1 MNKFLNLL
9 IRFVLPLFVRVTAY
23 FSLAYF
29 AEVITVALVELPFAR
44 GEKLFFIVNIVVFE
58 IIYFIT
64 KKRYRPNFVQADS
77 SATATK
83 PLVDSEQLVLD
94 KDSHA
99 YRISQ
104 EIYMVSIFLFY
115 MLQLAVAIVVS
126 LLFSLQGVRT
136 SIVFGIL
143 GLPASLLG
151 YLGFVLMI
159 AKSESKSGF
168 NEGVIVVKGMGLGMQ
183 LFWLM
188 YIYAGIQH
196 FGLSLASVVNFL
208 L

>member
-1 MNKFLNLL
+1 MNAILNLF
-9 IRFVLPLFVRVTAY
+9 IRLVLPVFVRVTAY

-29 AEVITVALVELPFAR
+29 AEVIKVALLELPFSR
-44 GEKLFFIVNIVVFE
+44 GEQLFFIINIVVFE

-64 KKRYRPNFVQADS
+64 KKRYRPNFVHADS
-77 SATATK
+77 SETK
-83 PLVDSEQLVLD
+83 TDPLIDSEQLVLD
-94 KDSHA
+94 KESHA
-99 YRISQ
+99 YRVSQ
-104 EIYMVSIFLFY
+104 EIYMASTFLFY
-115 MLQLAVAIVVS
+115 MLQLTVAIVVS

-159 AKSESKSGF
+159 AKAESNSGF
-168 NEGVIVVKGMGLGMQ
+168 NEGALVVKGMGLGMQ

-188 YIYAGIQH
+188 YVYAGIQH
-196 FGLSLASVVNFL
+196 FGLSLASVVNL
-208 L
+208 LF

>member
-1 MNKFLNLL
+1 MNKILNLL

-64 KKRYRPNFVQADS
+64 KKRYRPNFVQADPS
-77 SATATK
+77 ETATNL
-83 PLVDSEQLVLD
+83 LVDSEQLVLD

-115 MLQLAVAIVVS
+115 MLQLAAAIVVS

-208 L
+208 F